1 MTEHILEQVKK
12 DVEFLLTF
20 TPASDPAKVE
30 PNLAPMF
37 YITGTYEGDMKLAKK
52 VQDIRER
59 YGIVE
64 QNDEEEDFEE
74 ITGKEFFG
82 KI

>member
-1 MTEHILEQVKK
+1 MTEHILEQVKE

-37 YITGTYEGDMKLAKK
+37 YITGTYEGDLKLAEK
-52 VQDIRER
+52 VKAIRER
-59 YGIVE
+59 YDIVE
-64 QNDEEEDFEE
+64 QNDEDEDFEE
-74 ITGKEFFG
+74 TAG
-82 KI
+82 